1 MVKALFSEVPVEIVP
16 LNFKTKSGFA
26 HPPDPLDKSNL
37 ASTCKAVIDNTAH
50 LGICLDGDGDRAVFV
65 DELGRIVPG
74 DLMTA
79 LLAKYLLEDNPG
91 ALVVYDLRCSKVVPE
106 TIRAAGGVPR
116 CERVG
121 YLKKAMT
128 RGQGL
133 LAGGIGGKY
142 YFRDNFNCDSAAI
155 AIALTMGMLSGQDR
169 PLSELIAPLACY
181 SHSGEISF
189 ETDDPDDAI
198 GRMVSALDGDATNH
212 HDGMTFSFD
221 DWWCNVRPSRSA
233 SLIRLNLEANTPAL
247 MNKKLDLVRGIL
259 SLPEV

>member
-1 MVKALFSEVPVEIVP
+1 MFGDVPVEIIP
-16 LNFKTKSGFA
+16 LNFKTRSGFV
-26 HPPDPLDKSNL
+26 HPPDPLDEINM
-37 ASTCKAVIDNTAH
+37 ASTCKAVIDKAAH

-74 DLMTA
+74 DLMTG
-79 LLAKYLLEDNPG
+79 LLAKFMLVDNPG
-91 ALVVYDLRCSKVVPE
+91 ALVVYDLRCSKAVPE

-121 YLKKAMT
+121 CLKKALT
-128 RGQGL
+128 RGHGL
-133 LAGGIGGKY
+133 LAGGVGGKY

-155 AIALTMGMLSGQDR
+155 AIAMTMGILSGQDR

-198 GRMVSALDGDATNH
+198 KRLVSALDGATTDH
-212 HDGMTFSFD
+212 LDGMTFSFD
-221 DWWCNVRPSRSA
+221 EWWCKVRASRSA
-233 SLIRLNLEANTPAL
+233 PLVRLNLEASTPAM
-247 MNKKLDLVRGIL
+247 MNEKLDLVRDIL